1 MAKKNNISPERKEL
15 PKRLVKEFDLKTVG
29 DAQNLLK
36 DLFGPILQGMLE
48 GELDDQLGYDKH
60 ERTGDVQLICVTS
73 GVTNSSSL

>member
-15 PKRLVKEFDLKTVG
+15 AKRLVKEFDLKTVG

-60 ERTGDVQLICVTS
+60 
-73 GVTNSSSL
+73 

>member
-15 PKRLVKEFDLKTVG
+15 AKRLVKEFDLNTVG

-48 GELDDQLGYDKH
+48 GELDNQLGYDKH
-60 ERTGDVQLICVTS
+60 
-73 GVTNSSSL
+73 